1 MHILHFVSLIFADL
15 IRFPDI
21 IDPQFCPRPDS
32 KNKKS
37 DDYVESKGVLGLR
50 YSTSLHYAIGHLRRA
65 DGALPSHSSGRQAL
79 ALLDRSS
86 SRFYFF
92 FCIVEALFVLMVYF
106 ILIPQLWQILSP
118 SYPANLRLVVLLLV
132 EQRCWAYA

>member
-21 IDPQFCPRPDS
+21 PNPQFCPRPDS

-65 DGALPSHSSGRQAL
+65 DGALPPHSSGRKAL
-79 ALLDRSS
+79 DLLDRNS

-92 FCIVEALFVLMVYF
+92 SALKLVLF
-106 ILIPQLWQILSP
+106 
-118 SYPANLRLVVLLLV
+118 
-132 EQRCWAYA
+132 